1 MGSSLRRKTPRPRKG
16 DSEPLSSSSA
26 SPYSAGSKCSRAQ
39 ESDPDGLRTLRY
51 NRGGAERY
59 WGVAKWQGTGF
70 WSRDRRFESCRP
82 SPSAR
87 QPEGS
92 LSRPM
97 SEGGTSPPIFAVVLA
112 AGKGT
117 RMKSNRAKVLH
128 TLCGVPMINYVIEA
142 TRPLV
147 PERLLVVVGHQAELV
162 EAVLPED
169 AEPVL
174 QREQRGTGDAVRV
187 ALRAIDEEEKGVL
200 LVVNGDGPLIS
211 DRTLGELV
219 ERHRSAGV
227 GATVLVAELEDPSGL
242 GRVVEDAGV
251 VRIVEERDATEIER
265 GIGLVNLGLYA
276 FKLSEVRDAI
286 ERVEADNG
294 QDELYL
300 TDVLEIIGR
309 RSRAVTYRLKDL
321 EEANLVN
328 DRSQLARAEEILR
341 RRILDAH
348 MRDGV
353 TVRDPVS
360 THIEASVEI
369 GRDTVILPGTFLRG
383 NTKIGSD
390 CVVGPSTDLLDTVVE
405 DGARV
410 EHSVG
415 RGAEVGE
422 GATVGPYAFLRPGT
436 VLGPEAKVG
445 AYCEVKNSRVGKGSK
460 VPHLSYVGDA
470 EIGEDANLGAGTI
483 TANYDGVKKN
493 RTTIGDGAFTGV
505 NTNLIA
511 PVTIGEGA
519 YLGAGSVVN
528 KDIPPGKLA
537 VGMPARV
544 IRDAPEFLRKAS
556 KSEDAEGERPE
567 SETED

>member
-1 MGSSLRRKTPRPRKG
+1 
-16 DSEPLSSSSA
+16 
-26 SPYSAGSKCSRAQ
+26 
-39 ESDPDGLRTLRY
+39 
-51 NRGGAERY
+51 
-59 WGVAKWQGTGF
+59 
-70 WSRDRRFESCRP
+70 
-82 SPSAR
+82 
-87 QPEGS
+87 
-92 LSRPM
+92 
-97 SEGGTSPPIFAVVLA
+97 
-112 AGKGT
+112 
-117 RMKSNRAKVLH
+117 MKSNRAKVLH
-128 TLCGVPMINYVIEA
+128 TLCGVPMVNYVIEA
-142 TRPLV
+142 IKPLS

-169 AEPVL
+169 AGSVL
-174 QREQRGTGDAVRV
+174 QKEQLGTGDAVRV
-187 ALRAIDEEEKGVL
+187 ALGALEGEEEGVL

-211 DRTLGELV
+211 ERTLGELV
-219 ERHRSAGV
+219 ERHRSAQV
-227 GATVLVAELEDPSGL
+227 GATVLVAELDDPGGL

-251 VRIVEERDATEIER
+251 VRIVEERDATEAEKEIQ
-265 GIGLVNLGLYA
+265 LVNLGLYA
-276 FKLSEVRDAI
+276 FDLSEIRDAI
-286 ERVEADNG
+286 GRVQSDNG
-294 QDELYL
+294 QGELYL
-300 TDVLEIIGR
+300 TDVLEIIGS

-383 NTKIGSD
+383 STKIGSD
-390 CVVGPSTDLLDTVVE
+390 CVIGPSTDLLDTVVG
-405 DGARV
+405 DGALV

-415 RGAEVGE
+415 RGAEVGW
-422 GATVGPYAFLRPGT
+422 GASVGPYAFLRPGT

-445 AYCEVKNSRVGKGSK
+445 AYCEVKNTRVGRGSK

-483 TANYDGVKKN
+483 TANYDGVSKN
-493 RTTIGDGAFTGV
+493 RTEIGDRAFTGV
-505 NTNLIA
+505 NTSLIA
-511 PVTIGEGA
+511 PVTIGEDV

-544 IRDAPEFLRKAS
+544 IRDAPGRTKR
-556 KSEDAEGERPE
+556 GENERRN
-567 SETED
+567 ETEG

>member
-1 MGSSLRRKTPRPRKG
+1 MSHA
-16 DSEPLSSSSA
+16 E
-26 SPYSAGSKCSRAQ
+26 
-39 ESDPDGLRTLRY
+39 TLP
-51 NRGGAERY
+51 
-59 WGVAKWQGTGF
+59 QT
-70 WSRDRRFESCRP
+70 
-82 SPSAR
+82 
-87 QPEGS
+87 
-92 LSRPM
+92 
-97 SEGGTSPPIFAVVLA
+97 FAVVLA

-128 TLCGVPMINYVIEA
+128 TLCGVPMVNYVIEA
-142 TRPLV
+142 LKSLA
-147 PERLLVVVGHQAELV
+147 PERLIVVVGHQADLV
-162 EAVLPED
+162 RGVLPGD
-169 AEPVL
+169 AEAVL
-174 QREQRGTGDAVRV
+174 QREQLGTGDAVRV
-187 ALRAIDEEEKGVL
+187 ALEALEGEEGVL

-211 DRTLGELV
+211 EMTLGELL

-227 GATVLVAELEDPSGL
+227 GATVLVAELEEPRGL
-242 GRVVEDAGV
+242 GRVVEEAGV
-251 VRIVEERDATEIER
+251 VRIVEERDATDEER
-265 GIGLVNLGLYA
+265 AIRLVNLGLYA
-276 FKLSEVRDAI
+276 FELSEIRDAI
-286 ERVEADNG
+286 GKVGVDNG
-294 QDELYL
+294 QGELYL

-348 MRDGV
+348 MREGV

-360 THIEASVEI
+360 THIEASVQI
-369 GRDTVILPGTFLRG
+369 GRDTVILPGSFLRG
-383 NTKIGSD
+383 TTRIGSD
-390 CVVGPSTDLLDTVVE
+390 CVIGPSADLLDTRVG

-436 VLGPEAKVG
+436 VLGPDAKVG
-445 AYCEVKNSRVGKGSK
+445 AYCEVKNTRVGRGSK

-483 TANYDGVKKN
+483 TANYDGVNKH

-511 PVTIGEGA
+511 PVTIGDGA
-519 YLGAGSVVN
+519 YLGAASVVN
-528 KDIPPGKLA
+528 KDIPSGKLA

-544 IRDAPEFLRKAS
+544 IRDAPGRTK
-556 KSEDAEGERPE
+556 EGPRD
-567 SETED
+567 ETEG

>member
-1 MGSSLRRKTPRPRKG
+1 
-16 DSEPLSSSSA
+16 
-26 SPYSAGSKCSRAQ
+26 
-39 ESDPDGLRTLRY
+39 
-51 NRGGAERY
+51 
-59 WGVAKWQGTGF
+59 
-70 WSRDRRFESCRP
+70 
-82 SPSAR
+82 
-87 QPEGS
+87 
-92 LSRPM
+92 M
-97 SEGGTSPPIFAVVLA
+97 SEEGTLPLIFAVVLA

-128 TLCGVPMINYVIEA
+128 TLCGVPMVNYVIEA
-142 TRPLV
+142 TLPLS
-147 PERLLVVVGHQAELV
+147 PERLLVVVGHQAGLV

-174 QREQRGTGDAVRV
+174 QKEQLGTGDAVRV
-187 ALRAIDEEEKGVL
+187 ALEALEGEEEGVL

-219 ERHRSAGV
+219 ERHRSAQV
-227 GATVLVAELEDPSGL
+227 GATVLVAELDDPGGL

-251 VRIVEERDATEIER
+251 VRIVEERDATEAER
-265 GIGLVNLGLYA
+265 EIQLVNLGLYA
-276 FKLSEVRDAI
+276 FDLGEIRDAI
-286 ERVEADNG
+286 GRVEANNG
-294 QDELYL
+294 QAELYL

-309 RSRAVTYRLKDL
+309 RSRAVTYRLRNL

-360 THIEASVEI
+360 THIEAGVQI
-369 GRDTVILPGTFLRG
+369 GRDTVILPGSFLRG
-383 NTKIGSD
+383 STKIGSD
-390 CVVGPSTDLLDTVVE
+390 CVIGPSTDLLDTAVG
-405 DGARV
+405 DGALV

-415 RGAEVGE
+415 RGAEVGP
-422 GATVGPYAFLRPGT
+422 GASVGPYAFLRPGT
-436 VLGPEAKVG
+436 VLGPDAKVG
-445 AYCEVKNSRVGKGSK
+445 AYCEVKNTRVGRGSK

-470 EIGEDANLGAGTI
+470 EIGEEANLGAGTI
-483 TANYDGVKKN
+483 TANYDGVNKN
-493 RTTIGDGAFTGV
+493 RTKIGDGAFTGI

-519 YLGAGSVVN
+519 YLGAASVVN

-537 VGMPARV
+537 VGIPARV
-544 IRDAPEFLRKAS
+544 IRDAPGKTKRGGNE
-556 KSEDAEGERPE
+556 ERPLD
-567 SETED
+567 ETEG

>member
-1 MGSSLRRKTPRPRKG
+1 
-16 DSEPLSSSSA
+16 
-26 SPYSAGSKCSRAQ
+26 
-39 ESDPDGLRTLRY
+39 
-51 NRGGAERY
+51 
-59 WGVAKWQGTGF
+59 
-70 WSRDRRFESCRP
+70 
-82 SPSAR
+82 
-87 QPEGS
+87 
-92 LSRPM
+92 M
-97 SEGGTSPPIFAVVLA
+97 SERGTLPPVFAVVLA

-128 TLCGVPMINYVIEA
+128 TLCGVPMVNYVIEA
-142 TRPLV
+142 IGLLA
-147 PERLLVVVGHQAELV
+147 PERLLVIVGHQAELV
-162 EAVLPED
+162 EAILPDD
-169 AEPVL
+169 AEPIL
-174 QREQRGTGDAVRV
+174 QREQLGTGDAVRV
-187 ALRAIDEEEKGVL
+187 ALGALEEVEAGVL

-211 DRTLGELV
+211 ERTLDELV

-227 GATVLVAELEDPSGL
+227 GATVLVAELDDPSGL
-242 GRVVEDAGV
+242 GRVIEEAGV
-251 VRIVEERDATEIER
+251 VRVVEERDTTEGER
-265 GIGLVNLGLYA
+265 EIKLVNLGLYA
-276 FKLSEVRDAI
+276 FELSEIRDAI
-286 ERVEADNG
+286 GRVAAENEQG
-294 QDELYL
+294 ELYL

-309 RSRAVTYRLKDL
+309 RSRAVTYRLKNP

-383 NTKIGSD
+383 GTKVGSD
-390 CVVGPSTDLLDTVVE
+390 CVIGPSTDLLDTVVA

-415 RGAEVGE
+415 RGAHIGE
-422 GATVGPYAFLRPGT
+422 GASVGPYAFLRPGT
-436 VLGPEAKVG
+436 VLGPEVKVG
-445 AYCEVKNSRVGKGSK
+445 AYCEIKNTRVGRGSK

-483 TANYDGVKKN
+483 TANYDGVNKN
-493 RTTIGDGAFTGV
+493 RTEIGDKAFTGI

-511 PVTIGEGA
+511 PVRIGDGA

-544 IRDAPEFLRKAS
+544 IRDAPGRTREER
-556 KSEDAEGERPE
+556 GRPE
-567 SETED
+567 TERED

>member
-1 MGSSLRRKTPRPRKG
+1 
-16 DSEPLSSSSA
+16 
-26 SPYSAGSKCSRAQ
+26 
-39 ESDPDGLRTLRY
+39 
-51 NRGGAERY
+51 
-59 WGVAKWQGTGF
+59 
-70 WSRDRRFESCRP
+70 
-82 SPSAR
+82 
-87 QPEGS
+87 
-92 LSRPM
+92 M
-97 SEGGTSPPIFAVVLA
+97 SESSPIFAVILA

-128 TLCGVPMINYVIEA
+128 TLCGVPMVNYVIDA
-142 TRPLV
+142 TKPLL
-147 PERLLVVVGHQAELV
+147 PEEIFVVVGHQAELV

-169 AEPVL
+169 AKPIL
-174 QREQRGTGDAVRV
+174 QEEQRGTGDAVRV
-187 ALRAIDEEEKGVL
+187 ALAALEGEDEGVL

-219 ERHRSAGV
+219 ERHSSAGV
-227 GATVLVAELEDPSGL
+227 GATVLVAEPDDPSGL

-251 VRIVEERDATEIER
+251 VRIVEERDATESER
-265 GIGLVNLGLYA
+265 RVRLVNLGLYA
-276 FKLSEVRDAI
+276 FRLSEIRDAI
-286 ERVEADNG
+286 GGLTSENESG
-294 QDELYL
+294 ELYL
-300 TDVLEIIGR
+300 TDVLETIGR
-309 RSRAVTYRLKDL
+309 RSRAVTYKLKNL

-328 DRSQLARAEEILR
+328 DRAQLARAEEILR

-348 MRDGV
+348 MRAGV

-369 GRDTVILPGTFLRG
+369 GRDTVILPGSLLRG
-383 NTKIGSD
+383 ETRIGSD
-390 CVVGPSTDLLDTVVE
+390 CVIGPSADLQDTLVG
-405 DGARV
+405 DGALV

-422 GATVGPYAFLRPGT
+422 RASVGPYAFLRPGT
-436 VLGPEAKVG
+436 VLGPDTKVG
-445 AYCEVKNSRVGKGSK
+445 AYCEVKNTRVGKGSK

-470 EIGEDANLGAGTI
+470 EIGENANLGAGTI
-483 TANYDGVKKN
+483 TANYDGVNKH

-511 PVTIGEGA
+511 PVTIGDGA

-544 IRDAPEFLRKAS
+544 IRDAPGRAKD
-556 KSEDAEGERPE
+556 EDRRPRD
-567 SETED
+567 ETEG

>member
-1 MGSSLRRKTPRPRKG
+1 MSQAG
-16 DSEPLSSSSA
+16 SA
-26 SPYSAGSKCSRAQ
+26 SP
-39 ESDPDGLRTLRY
+39 L
-51 NRGGAERY
+51 
-59 WGVAKWQGTGF
+59 
-70 WSRDRRFESCRP
+70 
-82 SPSAR
+82 
-87 QPEGS
+87 
-92 LSRPM
+92 
-97 SEGGTSPPIFAVVLA
+97 FAVVLA

-128 TLCGVPMINYVIEA
+128 TLCGVPMVNYVIGA
-142 TRPLV
+142 IRPLV
-147 PERLLVVVGHQAELV
+147 PERLLVVVGHQADQV
-162 EAVLPED
+162 RAVLPED

-174 QREQRGTGDAVRV
+174 QPEQRGTGDAVRV
-187 ALRAIDEEEKGVL
+187 ALGAIPEREGVL

-211 DRTLGELV
+211 DRTLGELL

-227 GATVLVAELEDPSGL
+227 GATVLVAELPDPSGL
-242 GRVVEDAGV
+242 GRVTEDAGV
-251 VRIVEERDATEIER
+251 VRITEERDATEAER
-265 GIGLVNLGLYA
+265 QNRLCNLGLYA
-276 FKLSEVRDAI
+276 FELPELRRAI
-286 ERVEADNG
+286 EEISSDTG
-294 QDELYL
+294 QGELYL

-348 MRDGV
+348 MKEGV

-383 NTKIGSD
+383 KTRIGSD
-390 CVVGPSTDLLDTVVE
+390 CVIGPSTDLVDTVVE
-405 DGARV
+405 DGAVV

-415 RGAEVGE
+415 RGARVGP
-422 GATVGPYAFLRPGT
+422 GATVGPYAYLRPGT
-436 VLGPEAKVG
+436 VLEEGSKVG
-445 AYCEVKNSRVGKGSK
+445 AFCEVKNTRVGARSK

-483 TANYDGVKKN
+483 TANYDGTKKH
-493 RTTIGDGAFTGV
+493 RTVIEDGAFTGV

-544 IRDAPEFLRKAS
+544 IRDAPGAR
-556 KSEDAEGERPE
+556 SEDRPRAKTEG
-567 SETED
+567 

>member
-1 MGSSLRRKTPRPRKG
+1 
-16 DSEPLSSSSA
+16 
-26 SPYSAGSKCSRAQ
+26 
-39 ESDPDGLRTLRY
+39 
-51 NRGGAERY
+51 
-59 WGVAKWQGTGF
+59 
-70 WSRDRRFESCRP
+70 
-82 SPSAR
+82 
-87 QPEGS
+87 
-92 LSRPM
+92 M
-97 SEGGTSPPIFAVVLA
+97 SEGETLSPIFAVVLA

-128 TLCGVPMINYVIEA
+128 TLCGVPMVNYVAEA
-142 TRPLV
+142 IRPLV
-147 PERLLVVVGHQAELV
+147 PERVLVVVGHQAELV

-169 AEPVL
+169 AVPVL

-187 ALRAIDEEEKGVL
+187 AMEVLEEESEGVL

-227 GATVLVAELEDPSGL
+227 GATVLVADLEDPSGL
-242 GRVVEDAGV
+242 GRVIEDAGV
-251 VRIVEERDATEIER
+251 VRIVEERDTTEAER
-265 GIGLVNLGLYA
+265 EVTLVNLGLYA
-276 FKLSEVRDAI
+276 FELSEIRDAI
-286 ERVEADNG
+286 ERVAPENDQG
-294 QDELYL
+294 ELYL

-309 RSRAVTYRLKDL
+309 RSRAVTYRLKNP

-383 NTKIGSD
+383 DTKIGSD
-390 CVVGPSTDLLDTVVE
+390 CVIGPSADLLDTRVG
-405 DGARV
+405 DGALV

-415 RGAEVGE
+415 RGAEVGS
-422 GATVGPYAFLRPGT
+422 GASVGPYAFLRPGT
-436 VLGPEAKVG
+436 VLGPGSKVG
-445 AYCEVKNSRVGKGSK
+445 AYCEVKNTRVGKGSK

-470 EIGEDANLGAGTI
+470 EIGDGANLGAGTI
-483 TANYDGVKKN
+483 TANYDGVNKN
-493 RTTIGDGAFTGV
+493 RTKIGDDVFTGV

-511 PVTIGEGA
+511 PVTIGDGA

-528 KDIPPGKLA
+528 KNIPPGKLA

-544 IRDAPEFLRKAS
+544 IRDAPGEAS
-556 KSEDAEGERPE
+556 ARARESARGARDEQPE
-567 SETED
+567 KTQTTED